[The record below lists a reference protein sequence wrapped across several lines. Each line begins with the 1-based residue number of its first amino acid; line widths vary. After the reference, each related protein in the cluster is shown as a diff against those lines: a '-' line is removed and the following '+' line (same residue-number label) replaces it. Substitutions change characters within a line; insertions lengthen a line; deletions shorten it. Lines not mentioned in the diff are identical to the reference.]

1 MKRTLLLA
9 IALLMCGIAVSQE
22 KEKEKKFTLSIQ
34 ENLLPFGDAG
44 YYIDMYDDAN
54 RVPCK
59 LHFLNWLPTF
69 ELDYDNKFSARLRFN
84 VLYADEGVGLF
95 DPFVMH
101 FEEPYKVNYFNHDI
115 ATSTSV
121 TLGYNFLNKSKAH
134 RLKASAIF
142 GAVYTYKDYKDYY
155 YGYEYADPMNHRDKE
170 TYLLPTERSWHFQI
184 GAELSYQYFL
194 PCTNY
199 RLGFGARFGASCEY
213 SYIKGLYSPHFLN
226 CNFNI
231 SWKLFNF

>member
-1 MKRTLLLA
+1 MKRVLLLA
-9 IALLMCGIAVSQE
+9 VALFMCGVAVSQ
-22 KEKEKKFTLSIQ
+22 EKEKKFTLSIQ

-44 YYIDMYDDAN
+44 YSIDMYDDAN

-121 TLGYNFLNKSKAH
+121 TVGYNFLNKSKAH

-142 GAVYTYKDYKDYY
+142 GAVYTYKDYY

-194 PCTNY
+194 TCTNY
-199 RLGFGARFGASCEY
+199 RLGFGASYELSY
-213 SYIKGLYSPHFLN
+213 SNYNPQQTIGLFNLN
-226 CNFNI
+226 V

>member
-22 KEKEKKFTLSIQ
+22 KEKGKKFTLSIQ

-44 YYIDMYDDAN
+44 YSIDMYDDEN

-59 LHFLNWLPTF
+59 LYLLNWLHTF

-142 GAVYTYKDYKDYY
+142 GAVYTYKDYY
-155 YGYEYADPMNHRDKE
+155 YGYEYADPMNHSDKE

-199 RLGFGARFGASCEY
+199 RLGFGASYELSY
-213 SYIKGLYSPHFLN
+213 SNYNPQQTIGLFNL
-226 CNFNI
+226 NI

>member
-1 MKRTLLLA
+1 MKRTLLLV
-9 IALLMCGIAVSQE
+9 IALFMCGVAISQE

-59 LHFLNWLPTF
+59 LYFLNWLPTF

-95 DPFVMH
+95 DPFVVNFM
-101 FEEPYKVNYFNHDI
+101 EPYKVNYFNHDI

-121 TLGYNFLNKSKAH
+121 TLGYNFLNKSKSH

-142 GAVYTYKDYKDYY
+142 GAVYTYKDYY
-155 YGYEYADPMNHRDKE
+155 YGYEYADPMIDIDKE
-170 TYLLPTERSWHFQI
+170 FYLLPTERSWHFQI

-199 RLGFGARFGASCEY
+199 RLGFGASYELSY
-213 SYIKGLYSPHFLN
+213 SNYNPQQTIGLFNLN
-226 CNFNI
+226 V

>member
-9 IALLMCGIAVSQE
+9 IALLMCGVAVSQE

-59 LHFLNWLPTF
+59 LYLLNWLPTF

-95 DPFVMH
+95 DPFVVNSM
-101 FEEPYKVNYFNHDI
+101 EPYKVNYFNHDI

-142 GAVYTYKDYKDYY
+142 GAVYTYKDYY

-199 RLGFGARFGASCEY
+199 RLGFGASYELSY
-213 SYIKGLYSPHFLN
+213 SNYNPQQTIGLFNLN
-226 CNFNI
+226 V

>member
-101 FEEPYKVNYFNHDI
+101 FMEPYKVNYFNHDI

-142 GAVYTYKDYKDYY
+142 GAVYTYKDYY

-170 TYLLPTERSWHFQI
+170 TYLLSTERSWHFQI

-199 RLGFGARFGASCEY
+199 RLGFGASYELSY
-213 SYIKGLYSPHFLN
+213 SNYNPQQTIGMLN
-226 CNFNI
+226 LNV